1 MAVQFKD
8 GAAQETGSIGFLLP
22 HVSSPTAR
30 HENITQQKHI
40 CSNIT
45 LQGTGLF
52 ICSEREARPQ
62 TPPPLSSPSSAPTP
76 KAK

>member
-52 ICSEREARPQ
+52 ICSEREVLWHEPEGQ
-62 TPPPLSSPSSAPTP
+62 GKQQQMSFF
-76 KAK
+76 